1 MADGPMGLN
10 LQPYLIDIE
19 DIEIGDTLRIDHDD
33 CPAGTDTRRRLYI
46 TRPQSNPTS
55 VVAYC
60 HNCQEG
66 GYHITGQHSSFRRTR
81 HENQPLTNVHEVND
95 HMTTPPNLLKNLTA
109 WPMLAQVWAYKN
121 KLTTVLLKMYGIAY
135 DPSSDRVYLPRY
147 DWMSLDTKG
156 TDVYFGDLIGYQLR
170 NVDPT
175 SKGPKYYT
183 VTVPDDPGYTLLKND
198 YDPIRPDQRAVLVE
212 DYISG
217 IHVVAA
223 TATAAIDTIAVVN
236 YGTKVHLPTLH
247 ACAQLGH
254 ATVWLDND
262 SDHVCQQAAQMAR
275 TINMINS
282 RCHVRVIEEV
292 SDPKHHN
299 PTEIRA
305 LLGDS

>member
-109 WPMLAQVWAYKN
+109 WPMLAQAWAYKN
-121 KLTTVLLKMYGIAY
+121 KLDSDLGRTYGIAY

-147 DWMSLDTKG
+147 DWMSMDQKG
-156 TDVYFGDLIGYQLR
+156 TDGHFGSLTGYQLR
-170 NVDPT
+170 NVDPK
-175 SKGPKYYT
+175 SKRPKYYT
-183 VTVPDDPGYTLLKND
+183 VVTHDDPGYTLLKADRNGD
-198 YDPIRPDQRAVLVE
+198 NSPTRAVLVE

-217 IHVVAA
+217 MHIIAA
-223 TATAAIDTIAVVN
+223 TAHGPLNTIVVVN
-236 YGTKVHLPTLH
+236 YGTKVNLPALYS
-247 ACAQLGH
+247 CAQVGH
-254 ATVWLDND
+254 AVVWLDND
-262 SDHVCQQAAQMAR
+262 SDHVREQADQMAR

-282 RCHVRVIEEV
+282 QCLVRVIESR
-292 SDPKHHN
+292 SDPKHYV
-299 PTEIRA
+299 PDTIRNI
-305 LLGDS
+305 LGDS